1 VQKKPVSLKVYRS
14 FQAEKRRRQT
24 RQAFMGLAHELAE
37 TTDLAGY
44 VLVAID
50 NEGEA
55 QVHYDCGPVKP
66 AILPAYVQEALSRIV
81 NDQRDGQ
88 EGTSF

>member
-1 VQKKPVSLKVYRS
+1 MQKKPVSLKVYRS
-14 FQAEKRRRQT
+14 FQAEKRRRET
-24 RQAFMGLAHELAE
+24 RQAFLALAHELSK
-37 TTDLAGY
+37 TTDLAGF

-50 NEGEA
+50 ADGEA

-66 AILPAYVQEALSRIV
+66 AVLPAYVQEALARTV

-88 EGTSF
+88 EGAI